1 MKKYF
6 EFKNFDDSGAASITR
21 TKKLVLSAFFLALGL
36 VLPFL
41 TGQIQLIGN
50 MLCPMH
56 IPVMLCGLI
65 CGWQF
70 GLAVGFIT
78 PLMRSLL
85 FGMPVLFPNAVSMSF
100 ELAAYGFVIG
110 FLFMH
115 ARWQC
120 VKSLLRCLIISMIS
134 GRIVWGIA
142 QSILLGF
149 GSGGFTL
156 KMFLTAGFL
165 NAIPGIILQII
176 VIPAVMLALHKTH
189 LVPFRQNLSRHCANA
204 DDPCE
209 GSC

>member
-6 EFKNFDDSGAASITR
+6 KFFETDESVAMPLSR
-21 TKKLVLSAFFLALGL
+21 TKRLVLAAFFLALGL

-78 PLMRSLL
+78 PIMRSFL
-85 FGMPVLFPNAVSMSF
+85 FGMPILFPNAVSMSF
-100 ELAAYGFVIG
+100 ELATYGFVIG
-110 FLFMH
+110 FLFLY

-120 VKSLLRCLIISMIS
+120 VKSLLRCLIISMIA
-134 GRIVWGIA
+134 GRIVWGIS
-142 QSILLGF
+142 QCILLGL
-149 GSGGFTL
+149 GSDGFTL
-156 KMFLTAGFL
+156 KMFLTAGLL

-176 VIPAVMLALHKTH
+176 VIPAVMLALNKTH
-189 LVPFRQNLSRHCANA
+189 LVPFRQNSGLHCNKT
-204 DDPCE
+204 DELCS
-209 GSC
+209 GK